1 MAFVGKIEEEEVNK
15 DQPKVTDPAASQ
27 SSPSPPCMLLRTFRL
42 LSVGAERR
50 VLGRELVQQP
60 LSVRNNIVVLQHSL
74 ESKASTNS
82 G

>member
-1 MAFVGKIEEEEVNK
+1 
-15 DQPKVTDPAASQ
+15 
-27 SSPSPPCMLLRTFRL
+27 MLLRTFRL